1 MAELGNRVKETTTSI
16 GTGPIVLGGPVTGCV
31 SFNSTF
37 NIGATVRY
45 VYDDLTGN
53 WEYGDGILGSG
64 TITRSVVLGSSNSG
78 ALVNFG
84 AGTKYVF
91 CDAINTDIYEAA
103 NFSKLAI
110 MGY

>member
-1 MAELGNRVKETTTSI
+1 MAELANRVKESTTTV
-16 GTGPIVLGGPVTGCV
+16 GTTTIVLNGPEVGCV
-31 SFNSTF
+31 SFNSSF
-37 NIGATVRY
+37 NLGAVVRY
-45 VYDDLTGN
+45 VMDDLVGN

-78 ALVNFG
+78 NLVNFG
-84 AGTKYVF
+84 IGTKYVF
-91 CDAINTDIYEAA
+91 CDAINIDIYEST